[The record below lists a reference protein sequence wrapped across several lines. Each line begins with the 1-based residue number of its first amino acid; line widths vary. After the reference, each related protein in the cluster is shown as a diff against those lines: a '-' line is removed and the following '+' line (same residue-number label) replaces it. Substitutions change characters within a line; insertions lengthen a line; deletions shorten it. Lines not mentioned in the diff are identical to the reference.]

1 MDSALSHP
9 LAPSMPARH
18 AQNVEDRYLLADG
31 TVYLTGIQALVR
43 MVRDRALVDARR
55 GLRSASFVAGYEGS
69 PLAGYDIELARRLTL
84 FGDVEIVHRP
94 AVNEELAATAVVG
107 TQLARQAGT
116 LRPDGVTGYWYGK
129 SPGLDRASDAIRHA
143 NLIGT
148 DPAGGAVALI
158 GDDPAGKSSTYPC
171 SSEAAVS
178 DLYLP
183 TLYPADSQ
191 DILDFGIHAA
201 HLSRFTGT
209 WSALKITTAVA
220 DGASTAVVN
229 PDRINP
235 TIVGLEPST
244 HRPSAMLIG
253 ANLAALEHSLLTR
266 RFPRA
271 LDYAQANDLN
281 VITETTGDDRI
292 GIIAAGKTYVDVR
305 EALTR
310 LGLGHPESL
319 ARHGIRLIKLG
330 MVNPVDPQIVRRFA
344 QGLEEII
351 VVEEKRSFIETAVKE
366 ILYARAH
373 APVIVGKTDPVG
385 RSLFSPSGELDVD
398 RVMDGLARRLG
409 EAHRIEP
416 AQRWT
421 ERPRRRAR
429 IELPVISRTPY
440 FCSGC
445 PHNSSTR
452 TEKGTLVGAGIGCHG
467 LVMVMDDEQAGDV
480 LGVTQMGGEGAQW
493 IGMAPFID
501 RGHLVQNIGDG
512 TFMHSGSLAV
522 RAAVAADIDITYRLL
537 YNSAVA
543 MTGGQD
549 PIGGMSLRRVI
560 DSLWAEGVSDIV
572 VTTDDVRRTRRQA
585 RLGRNVTVKHRDEL
599 EKEQARLATIG
610 GVTVLIHDQEC
621 AAEKR
626 RKRKRGLMP
635 TPDQRVVI
643 NQRICEG
650 CGDCGVQSNC
660 LSVRP
665 VQTEF
670 GRKTEIHQSSCN
682 LDFSCLHG
690 DCPSF
695 VTVVPGE
702 PVKRDAA
709 VVVDGAD
716 DGPIPLPP
724 GAPPVDAQIR
734 IVGIGGTGIVTIA
747 QLLATAAA
755 LERKYVRSL
764 DQTGLAQKGGAVIS
778 DLKIS
783 VEPALQAGK
792 LSAESCDLYLV
803 SDALAG
809 TDPTN
814 LNVLSRQRT
823 VAVVSS
829 AQIPTGQMITDTSLE
844 LPDFADLHRT
854 IAEESSRCVSLN
866 AGELAREEL
875 GDEQFS
881 NVLMLGV
888 AYQTGRLPVSSEAI
902 ERAIEINGVHVDR
915 NRQAF
920 RLGRRQVVNT
930 SLVAD
935 ADNDASPAPFAEA
948 GDSDSEAGLQQ
959 MIDRRIADLI
969 EYQALGYAEFYRKQ
983 IELVRAA
990 ERRVVPGS
998 TRLAEAAARYLYKL
1012 MAYKDEYEVARL
1024 ALDPEFTSSIKHQFG
1039 TTSKAYVHLHPPVL
1053 RALGM
1058 RNKLR
1063 LGSWATPAF
1072 RVLKAMRR
1080 LRGTPLD
1087 LFGHTGLRRLERELI
1102 GEYTA
1107 ILQRLAAELTTHNH
1121 STAVA
1126 IAALPDVIRGYEQIK
1141 LDNVDRYRT
1150 QVATLLEEFDLAT
1163 VKPSNTTGVQE

>member
-1 MDSALSHP
+1 MNSGVSHP
-9 LAPSMPARH
+9 LAQSVPARH
-18 AQNVEDRYLLADG
+18 AENLDDRYLLADG

-43 MVRDRALVDARR
+43 MIRDRALVDARR

-94 AVNEELAATAVVG
+94 AVNEELAATSVAG
-107 TQLARQAGT
+107 TQLARQAGS

-235 TIVGLEPST
+235 TIAGLEPST

-253 ANLAALEHSLLTR
+253 ANLAALEQSLLTR

-271 LDYAQANDLN
+271 LDYAQANGLN
-281 VITETTGDDRI
+281 VITETTADDRI
-292 GIIAAGKTYVDVR
+292 GVIAAGKTYLDVR
-305 EALTR
+305 EALER
-310 LGLGHPESL
+310 LGLGDSQSL

-351 VVEEKRSFIETAVKE
+351 VVEEKRSFIETAVRE
-366 ILYARAH
+366 ILYARAD
-373 APVIVGKTDPVG
+373 APVIVGKSDHAG
-385 RSLFSPSGELDVD
+385 RALFSPSGELDVD
-398 RVMDGLARRLG
+398 RVIGGLARRLG
-409 EAHRIEP
+409 EGHHIEP
-416 AQRWT
+416 AQRWI
-421 ERPRRRAR
+421 ERPRPPAR
-429 IELPVISRTPY
+429 IELPVIARTPY

-452 TEKGTLVGAGIGCHG
+452 TAEDTLVGAGIGCHG
-467 LVMVMDDEQAGDV
+467 LVMVMDEEQAGHV

-501 RGHLVQNIGDG
+501 RDHLVQNIGDG
-512 TFMHSGSLAV
+512 TFTHSGSLAV
-522 RAAVAADIDITYRLL
+522 RAAVAAGINITYRLL

-549 PIGGMSLRRVI
+549 PIGGMPLSRVI

-585 RLGRNVTVKHRDEL
+585 RLGRDVIVKHRDEL
-599 EKEQARLATIG
+599 EKEQARLAAVN

-635 TPDQRVVI
+635 TPAERVVI

-695 VTVVPGE
+695 VTVIPDE
-702 PVKRDAA
+702 HAKRAPARGVEDIDA
-709 VVVDGAD
+709 DL
-716 DGPIPLPP
+716 IPLPLTATP
-724 GAPPVDAQIR
+724 TEAQIR

-755 LERKYVRSL
+755 LEGKHVRSL

-778 DLKIS
+778 DLKVS
-783 VEPALQAGK
+783 LQPVLRPGK
-792 LSAESCDLYLV
+792 LSAQSCDLYLV
-803 SDALAG
+803 SDPLAG
-809 TDPTN
+809 TDAAN
-814 LNVLSRQRT
+814 LKVLSRQRT

-829 AQIPTGQMITDTSLE
+829 AQIPTGQMVIDTSLK
-844 LPDFADLHRT
+844 LPDFADMHAAIMQET
-854 IAEESSRCVSLN
+854 SRCVSLN
-866 AGELAREEL
+866 AGELAREAL

-881 NVLMLGV
+881 NVVMLGV
-888 AYQTGRLPVSSEAI
+888 AFQTGRLPLSSEAI
-902 ERAIEINGVHVDR
+902 ERAIEINGVDVHR
-915 NRQAF
+915 NHQAF
-920 RLGRRQVVNT
+920 RLGRRQV
-930 SLVAD
+930 AHG
-935 ADNDASPAPFAEA
+935 A
-948 GDSDSEAGLQQ
+948 DSDPSPQTSSGGEHSTSEVDLQRL
-959 MIDRRIADLI
+959 IDRRVADLI
-969 EYQALGYAEFYRKQ
+969 EYQAFGYAEFYRKQ
-983 IELVRAA
+983 IERVREA
-990 ERRVVPGS
+990 ERRVKPDS
-998 TRLAEAAARYLYKL
+998 TALAEAAARYLYKL

-1024 ALDPEFTSSIKHQFG
+1024 ALDPEFKSSVQQQFG
-1039 TTSKAYVHLHPPVL
+1039 ATSKAYIHLHPPVI

-1063 LGSWATPAF
+1063 LGNRFTPAF
-1072 RVLKAMRR
+1072 RLLKAMRR

-1087 LFGHTGLRRLERELI
+1087 IFGYTGVRRLERELI
-1102 GEYTA
+1102 GEYTT
-1107 ILQRLAAELTTHNH
+1107 ILHRLTAELTTGNH

-1126 IAALPDVIRGYEQIK
+1126 IAKLPDGIRGYEQIK
-1141 LDNVDRYRT
+1141 LDNVDRYRS
-1150 QVATLLEEFDLAT
+1150 QVATLLEEFDTL
-1163 VKPSNTTGVQE
+1163 